1 VKSKK
6 AREVR
11 QALVRKGFRED
22 GKRDHWYYFLYV
34 DGRKS
39 GIYTKISHN
48 EPEIGT
54 GLLSVMARQ
63 LRIGTA
69 QFELFIDCKL
79 TEEQYIRLLVET
91 AQIRI
96 S

>member
-1 VKSKK
+1 MKSRK

-11 QALVRKGFRED
+11 QALVRKGFREA
-22 GKRDHWYYFLYV
+22 GKRDHWYYFLYM

-39 GIYTKISHN
+39 AVYTKISHN
-48 EPEIGT
+48 EKEIGP

-79 TEEQYIRLLVET
+79 TEAAYIRLLVEA